1 MFLIYFAIIVSALS
15 SFKGQTLANAHKGA
29 RIVQKV
35 VSKTDDCHR
44 DPRVVRLK
52 VTRHDDNDFIRYIRE
67 EKRTQNRK
75 NWHNDSRTIVIFMDL
90 AMWFSTLFLQQTLIY
105 IYTVFF
111 VFGKVEEGRGKK
123 CFDN

>member
-1 MFLIYFAIIVSALS
+1 MSALP
-15 SFKGQTLANAHKGA
+15 SFKGRTLANAHKGA

-44 DPRVVRLK
+44 DPRVVRLR
-52 VTRHDDNDFIRYIRE
+52 VTRHDDNDFIRYRRE

-90 AMWFSTLFLQQTLIY
+90 AMWLSTSFLQKTLIY
-105 IYTVFF
+105 IHSVYVFW
-111 VFGKVEEGRGKK
+111 KVEEGRGKK